1 MKYSEFEAA
10 FERFSIMTTEGGI
23 KDAIALQFIE
33 RAYGEEIRDKIERK
47 IKEVEEVNFGV

>member
-10 FERFSIMTTEGGI
+10 FERFSIMTIDGGI
-23 KDAIALQFIE
+23 KDTIALQFIE